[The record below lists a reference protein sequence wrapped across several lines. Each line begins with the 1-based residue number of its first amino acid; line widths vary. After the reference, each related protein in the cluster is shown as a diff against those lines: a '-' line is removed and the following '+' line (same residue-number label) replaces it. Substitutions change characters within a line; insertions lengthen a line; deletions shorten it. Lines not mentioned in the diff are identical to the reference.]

1 MEDRSAGL
9 DSPDCQE
16 NLAFSRERHTG
27 WAGRDRATHDRTLQ
41 SGMSMLV
48 GRETPI
54 DDLRFFLKVLQF

>member
-9 DSPDCQE
+9 VSSDRQE
-16 NLAFSRERHTG
+16 NLESSRERHTG

-41 SGMSMLV
+41 NGTSMLV
-48 GRETPI
+48 GREIPI